1 MRMIVTALCL
11 GALLCSCSS
20 GPRGQYQL
28 PVLVPV
34 ITSVV
39 APTADIVAGEQ
50 AQFTVNWDH
59 GRAPCDVTWIF
70 PEQPDPLTI
79 TTNTAGQTLAT
90 SVALTTVGSFTG
102 TVEVKDAGGNAVSRS
117 FSYTVVAAP

>member
-1 MRMIVTALCL
+1 MRLILTVLCA
-11 GALLCSCSS
+11 GALLCGCSS

-28 PVLVPV
+28 PVLLPV

-59 GRAPCDVTWIF
+59 GRSPCDVTFTF
-70 PEQPDPLTI
+70 PEQPDALVVTQ
-79 TTNTAGQTLAT
+79 NTAGQTLVI
-90 SVALTTVGSFTG
+90 SVALTSVGSFTG
-102 TVEVKDAGGNAVSRS
+102 TVVVEDAGGNAVTGN
-117 FSYTVVAAP
+117 FTYTVVAAP